1 MGEKPR
7 MPAGLAAS
15 GRRLWCEIS
24 DVYEFDPAETRVLVD
39 LCRQADLVD
48 ALAAAVAADG
58 VMVPTADG
66 EGRKLNTAVTE
77 LRQARLAVARLAAV
91 LKLPELPDHDDDDER
106 PRQQR
111 REGVRGVYAI
121 GGGK

>member
-1 MGEKPR
+1 MGGKPR
-7 MPAGLAAS
+7 MPAGLAAG
-15 GRRLWCEIS
+15 GRRLWREII

-48 ALAAAVAADG
+48 ELAAAVAADG

-66 EGRKLNTAVTE
+66 TGKKLNTAVTE

-91 LKLPELPDHDDDDER
+91 LKLPELADDDER

-111 REGVRGVYAI
+111 REGARGVYAI